1 MPHGGRGAS
10 GFGKDMGH
18 DAVAD
23 FTVAHHI
30 MMKHAEPVARDGF
43 RPA

>member
-23 FTVAHHI
+23 FTFAHHI
-30 MMKHAEPVARDGF
+30 MMKHAEPVEREGF